1 MSFLLKCPNCGERSV
16 YEFRFGGEVRRRPAA
31 DADAEAFLQ
40 YALYKRNVAGEQL
53 EWWYHRG
60 GCGEW
65 FQATRNTLNNSV
77 KQTTLPQTGEQRG
90 S

>member
-1 MSFLLKCPNCGERSV
+1 MSFLLTCPHCGQRSV

-31 DADAEAFLQ
+31 GAAYEEYVE
-40 YALYKRNVAGEQL
+40 YALYRRNVAGEQM
-53 EWWYHRG
+53 EWWCHRG

-65 FQATRNTLNNSV
+65 FQARRNTLTNEVVSEE
-77 KQTTLPQTGEQRG
+77 PQ